1 MFFRNCE
8 TPSCPNQ
15 VELTFDP
22 NVLPKLYC
30 NNCVYQNYVKYN
42 KSLVYFY
49 QYIPTKPAYEPRV
62 DLNVYKIIRKP
73 DVSDEQFNCTHVLT
87 GEFDLFGD
95 SPSEKIT
102 LKSIDNFFDGL
113 IKYIP
118 VPIIKEKLNFIDL
131 TFKYGSAVFIGNSS
145 TLCFTNLL
153 DETYFINIQVIR

>member
-22 NVLPKLYC
+22 NVQPKLYC

-42 KSLVYFY
+42 RSLITFY
-49 QYIPTKPAYEPRV
+49 QYIPNKPAYEPRV
-62 DLNVYKIIRKP
+62 DLHIYKITRK
-73 DVSDEQFNCTHVLT
+73 DYVSDEQFNCLHVLT

-102 LKSIDNFFDGL
+102 LKSLDTFFDGL
-113 IKYIP
+113 NKYIP
-118 VPIIKEKLNFIDL
+118 VPIIKDKLNFIDL
-131 TFKYGSAVFIGNSS
+131 TFKSGCAVFVGNSS
-145 TLCFTNLL
+145 TLCFTNLQ
-153 DETYFINIQVIR
+153 DDTYLINIQVIR

>member
-1 MFFRNCE
+1 MFTRKCE
-8 TPSCPNQ
+8 TSSCTNQ

-22 NVLPKLYC
+22 EVQPKLYC

-42 KSLVYFY
+42 KSLVNFY
-49 QYIPTKPAYEPRV
+49 QYIPNKPAYEPRV
-62 DLNVYKIIRKP
+62 DLHIYNIVRKP
-73 DVSDEQFNCTHVLT
+73 NVSDEEFNCKHILS
-87 GEFDLFGD
+87 GEYDLFGD

-102 LKSIDNFFDGL
+102 LKSLDNFFDRL

-131 TFKYGSAVFIGNSS
+131 TFKSGSAVFIGNSS

-153 DETYFINIQVIR
+153 DETYFINIQVLR